1 MDPVLVDEML
11 QAAQARA
18 SVLLGR
24 RRAPAPAPVP
34 LPRLY
39 EADEPADDDDT
50 ATTQQKHAPK
60 DHTQPVVPIDASKRT
75 MPIARTV
82 AAVVASVDARNAA
95 VPERTPQATPEL
107 PPMPTLQLACG
118 AVVALAIFVV
128 GLIMF
133 MRSRGVF

>member
-18 SVLLGR
+18 SVHGR
-24 RRAPAPAPVP
+24 RRAPAPVP

-39 EADEPADDDDT
+39 EADEPADDDT

-95 VPERTPQATPEL
+95 VPERTPQATPEP

-128 GLIMF
+128 GLITF
-133 MRSRGVF
+133 LRSRGVF